1 MLGAELGL
9 SELRLL
15 MRQLRARIREVT
27 PTPLL
32 RPEPQTPSKRDLVLE
47 ALVQTRGDV
56 KAALKL
62 LGERGVSVDR
72 SYVYEIKREA
82 AGVRAGRATPPRRP
96 SIR

>member
-1 MLGAELGL
+1 
-9 SELRLL
+9 

-27 PTPLL
+27 PAPLL
-32 RPEPQTPSKRDLVLE
+32 PPEPATPSKRDLVLE

-82 AGVRAGRATPPRRP
+82 ASDRRGRATPPRR
-96 SIR
+96 SA